1 MPETVGSVTHEP
13 PPDASFAD
21 FEGND
26 QQEQESSTK
35 TEATSAGDNDFAA
48 EFDTA
53 FDSFADF
60 SKNAEE
66 TDAVQ
71 TASSN
76 NDSFDPFAV
85 SEPPVEPAVE
95 ETTQSNSA

>member
-1 MPETVGSVTHEP
+1 MGSVTEETT
-13 PPDASFAD
+13 PDASFAVD

-35 TEATSAGDNDFAA
+35 TEATSEDDNNFAA

-60 SKNAEE
+60 SKMRK
-66 TDAVQ
+66 T
-71 TASSN
+71 
-76 NDSFDPFAV
+76 P
-85 SEPPVEPAVE
+85 
-95 ETTQSNSA
+95 TQYRRHHLIMILSIHLLFLNLQ